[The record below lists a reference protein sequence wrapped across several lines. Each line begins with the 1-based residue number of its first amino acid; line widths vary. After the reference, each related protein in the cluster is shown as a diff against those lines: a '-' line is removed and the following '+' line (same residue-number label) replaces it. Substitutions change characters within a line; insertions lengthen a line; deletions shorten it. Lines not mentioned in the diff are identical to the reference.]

1 MIPTQKKQCRRTCQS
16 RRDNGLRAPA
26 LGLARPDG
34 TITGFSSQG
43 TDYGGKQIELLGE
56 IVPRLHRI
64 GVIANAG
71 SPGALGEMR
80 AFEATAKALGSRS
93 QVSKSARLRIYL
105 CGL

>member
-1 MIPTQKKQCRRTCQS
+1 
-16 RRDNGLRAPA
+16 LHAPA

-34 TITGFSSQG
+34 TITGLSSQG

-56 IVPRLHRI
+56 IVPACI
-64 GVIANAG
+64 
-71 SPGALGEMR
+71 ALGSSPTPEVPAR
-80 AFEATAKALGSRS
+80 SAKCARFEATAKALGSRS

>member
-1 MIPTQKKQCRRTCQS
+1 MIPTQKEAVSFDWQS

-34 TITGFSSQG
+34 TITGLSSQG

-71 SPGALGEMR
+71 VPARSAKCAHLRPPPRRGVRGLKFRSPHA
-80 AFEATAKALGSRS
+80 
-93 QVSKSARLRIYL
+93 
-105 CGL
+105 